1 MEGQQYAFQPFSN
14 DEIENL
20 REEMKKLEI
29 SLDHT
34 ENRNSF
40 FENPYASLM
49 NNFNIKI
56 LKRVRFN
63 DDFVKV
69 FNDNIR
75 KFRNIF
81 NDCLTCKIAVMI
93 LLYTLL
99 SYTGCINIADIPDL
113 ILASAFIK
121 GIEDFF
127 GGTSTEIEKLLKII
141 KETLEALSVPN
152 IALQICQYFGFCSLS
167 IDTEKNNNSVRQV

>member
-29 SLDHT
+29 SLDHA
-34 ENRNSF
+34 ENRDSF

-63 DDFVKV
+63 DDFVAV
-69 FNDNIR
+69 FNENIR
-75 KFRNIF
+75 KFRPLF
-81 NDCLTCKIAVMI
+81 NKCLICKVAVMI

-99 SYTGCINIADIPDL
+99 SYTGFIDIADIPAL
-113 ILASAFIK
+113 ILASEFIK

-127 GGTSTEIEKLLKII
+127 GGTRTEIEKLLKII
-141 KETLEALSVPN
+141 KETLKALSVPN

-167 IDTEKNNNSVRQV
+167 IDTEKNINSVRHV